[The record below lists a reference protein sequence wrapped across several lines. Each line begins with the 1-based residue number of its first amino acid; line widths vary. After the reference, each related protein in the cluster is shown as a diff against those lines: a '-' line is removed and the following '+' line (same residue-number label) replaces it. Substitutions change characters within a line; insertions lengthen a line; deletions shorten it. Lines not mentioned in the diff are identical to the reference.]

1 MLENQLQK
9 TEKDSKKKDA
19 SLKKQ
24 LKSLKEENEKQ
35 QKIIQQVC
43 TARDRKYWEYYC
55 LNVFEIRLVDI
66 NETYLNRTSF
76 GYFFL
81 VLLLYIFSR
90 PSLLRI
96 IVRAPY

>member
-55 LNVFEIRLVDI
+55 LNVFGIKLVDKPNFI
-66 NETYLNRTSF
+66 WIFFYVRNTQVF
-76 GYFFL
+76 G
-81 VLLLYIFSR
+81 S
-90 PSLLRI
+90 SS
-96 IVRAPY
+96 

>member
-55 LNVFEIRLVDI
+55 LNVFVIKPVVD
-66 NETYLNRTSF
+66 TMKH
-76 GYFFL
+76 
-81 VLLLYIFSR
+81 V
-90 PSLLRI
+90 
-96 IVRAPY
+96 